1 MTRALVSLSMATAF
15 SIAACTSL
23 PTGPDVM
30 VLPGSGKSLEQFSGD
45 DGLCRQWAEQQTGIN
60 TSNASK
66 ESIATGAAVGTVLGA
81 AGGAAIGAAAGNPAL
96 GAAAGSGVGLLG
108 GSAYGAGNAQRGEW
122 TLQDRYDVAY
132 MQCMYTK
139 GNQIPVPAG
148 SQPAY
153 SQQGYSRHS
162 LLSHQENLPPGV
174 PPPPSGEPPPPPA
187 GPSR

>member
-1 MTRALVSLSMATAF
+1 MTRAPALLSLTVALAL
-15 SIAACTSL
+15 AACTSL

-30 VLPGSGKSLEQFSGD
+30 VLPGGGKSLEQFSSD
-45 DGLCRQWAEQQTGIN
+45 DGLCRQWAAQQTGIA
-60 TSNASK
+60 TSNASN
-66 ESIATGAAVGTVLGA
+66 ESIVTGAAVGTVLGA

-108 GSAYGAGNAQRGEW
+108 GSAVGAGNAQRGEW

-148 SQPAY
+148 SQP
-153 SQQGYSRHS
+153 GYSTHS
-162 LLSHQENLPPGV
+162 FLSRQESLRSSV
-174 PPPPSGEPPPPPA
+174 PPPPVGEPPPPPP